1 MGLFVI
7 VGALNEIGVLNMLAE
22 ILTSGT
28 GGNVPFSILLV
39 LWLSGLFSVFVVDIP
54 ATAVLI
60 PVIHGMVVQLG
71 SGSYLLW
78 WALIFGIALGA
89 NYFPFSSS
97 STIIGLKFLQKRK
110 RISTRE
116 YSKIG
121 VIICTIQLIVASLYL
136 MGLYLLS

>member
-1 MGLFVI
+1 M
-7 VGALNEIGVLNMLAE
+7 
-22 ILTSGT
+22 
-28 GGNVPFSILLV
+28 ILLV
-39 LWLSGLFSVFVVDIP
+39 LWLSGLFSAFVVDIP

-60 PVIHGMVVQLG
+60 PVVQGVVVQLG

-97 STIIGLKFLQKRK
+97 STIIGLKVLQKR
-110 RISTRE
+110 RRVSTRE

-121 VIICTIQLIVASLYL
+121 VIVCTMQLLVASLYL
-136 MGLYLLS
+136 MLIGISL